1 MGFLEKSGTKLT
13 CGAIISKKLWP
24 SRWTWLKV
32 RAKVKKM
39 ADLTKLKPLERQ
51 ILLIVGPSS
60 VVWRFDDLSQEL
72 INHGI
77 KSLSDPVDFID
88 YFDKR
93 PTLFTVVNNH
103 VWSKVAP
110 RKMPTSPPSKQIQ
123 NVPSHEKSTLN
134 SNFTHKTEVTESE
147 KGISDNIKTVDNHS
161 QNDAQM
167 EKIGL

>member
-1 MGFLEKSGTKLT
+1 
-13 CGAIISKKLWP
+13 
-24 SRWTWLKV
+24 
-32 RAKVKKM
+32 M

-72 INHGI
+72 LNHGI
-77 KSLSDPVDFID
+77 KTLTDPVDLID

-110 RKMPTSPPSKQIQ
+110 RKMPTSPPAKQTQ
-123 NVPSHEKSTLN
+123 NTVPSEKPTQN
-134 SNFTHKTEVTESE
+134 SSFSVKTEVRESE
-147 KGISDNIKTVDNHS
+147 KGTSDIKNSKFDSNS
-161 QNDAQM
+161 QNGVYFISSFFKCFFCESVELM
-167 EKIGL
+167 NFS